1 MATQKKAK
9 ATATD
14 PGTTPTPAPK
24 PKKRTTQTEAL
35 GGWQKLLGML
45 EAHVT
50 EIPQLEPFRAK
61 LGTLV
66 GQALD
71 LTKQQADHRANKQDA
86 SKQLKQ
92 LTKSGRRLAA
102 VVRSALIEHYGVSE
116 EKLAAFG
123 LQPFRGRPRKDQPS
137 TTPAPTPAPSPS
149 PEVAP
154 APVSPP
160 HPTA

>member
-1 MATQKKAK
+1 MATQKKVK

-24 PKKRTTQTEAL
+24 PRKRATQTEAI
-35 GGWQKLLGML
+35 GDWQKLLGML

-86 SKQLKQ
+86 SKQLRQ
-92 LTKSGRRLAA
+92 VTKSGRRLAA
-102 VVRSALIEHYGVSE
+102 VVREVLKEHYGVSE

-123 LQPFRGRPRKDQPS
+123 LQPFRGRSRKDQPS
-137 TTPAPTPAPSPS
+137 PTPEPTPVPAPS
-149 PEVAP
+149 PEVAT

-160 HPTA
+160 HPAA

>member
-1 MATQKKAK
+1 MPTQKKAK
-9 ATATD
+9 AAATD
-14 PGTTPTPAPK
+14 PGTTPTPK
-24 PKKRTTQTEAL
+24 LRKRPTQTEAI
-35 GGWQKLLGML
+35 GDWQRLLGML

-102 VVRSALIEHYGVSE
+102 VVRSALKEHYGVSE

-137 TTPAPTPAPSPS
+137 STPEPTPAPSPS
-149 PEVAP
+149 PELAP

-160 HPTA
+160 HPAA

>member
-1 MATQKKAK
+1 MATKQ
-9 ATATD
+9 
-14 PGTTPTPAPK
+14 TTYAG
-24 PKKRTTQTEAL
+24 QI
-35 GGWQKLLGML
+35 GDWQKLLGMV

-71 LTKQQADHRANKQDA
+71 LAKQQADHRANKQEA

-92 LTKSGRRLAA
+92 LTGSGRRLAA
-102 VVRSALIEHYGVSE
+102 VVRLALKEHYGASE

-123 LQPFRGRPRKDQPS
+123 MQPFRGRVRKVAAPDP
-137 TTPAPTPAPSPS
+137 TPAPAPTPTPSPGPS
-149 PEVAP
+149 TAP
-154 APVSPP
+154 GTP
-160 HPTA
+160 HP